1 MTNQNLSAGN
11 CFEPR
16 SPVNMVRVF
25 GPLVSGLKGVN
36 FFFLAIDAG
45 NLVSSNSGC
54 GLNSFLQVLI

>member
-1 MTNQNLSAGN
+1 VLETVLNQDH
-11 CFEPR
+11 
-16 SPVNMVRVF
+16 PVNMVRVF

-36 FFFLAIDAG
+36 FFLLAIDAG